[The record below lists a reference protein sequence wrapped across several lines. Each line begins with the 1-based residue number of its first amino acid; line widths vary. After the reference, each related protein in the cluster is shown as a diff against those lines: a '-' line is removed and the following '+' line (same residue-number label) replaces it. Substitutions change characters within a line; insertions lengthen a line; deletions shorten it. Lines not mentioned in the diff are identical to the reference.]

1 MKSCKTLAFELEK
14 ITKQIGAHEKLK
26 IINIIIQ
33 KIKLYFQS
41 STKRALSPV

>member
-1 MKSCKTLAFELEK
+1 LAFEIEK

-41 STKRALSPV
+41 SIREHCSPL